1 MKRVEVEALV
11 KSFSLFFISM
21 AILVSTIF
29 YMDYKKEVQTLNETI
44 FSQMRICS
52 FDLKCDEYGIDFVP
66 SDKHE
71 LYKLYLGSKG
81 ATAYFSIPNSTKNSI
96 KIHLSKNDYSM
107 KLSQIRDKIILNLLV
122 VMISVFI
129 LSLLFSFYALS
140 PLRKSLYITE
150 EFIKDILHDFNTPL
164 STLRLNTSM
173 LKREY
178 GRNGKID
185 RMENSVQ
192 NILDLQSNLRSY
204 LHNHVVQNE
213 EFDLKS
219 LLENRVSV
227 VEKLF
232 NHVAFNIEV
241 IPAKLYTNRDM
252 LSRIVDNLLTNAAK
266 YNKIN
271 GHVEIVLKDNILYIK
286 DSGKGI
292 ENPARVFERF
302 YKEQER
308 GIGIGLHIVK
318 KFCDELGINIVVE
331 SQLNIGT
338 TFSLDLKKLL
348 K

>member
-1 MKRVEVEALV
+1 
-11 KSFSLFFISM
+11 M

-71 LYKLYLGSKG
+71 LYKLYLGIEG
-81 ATAYFSIPNSTKNSI
+81 ATAYFSLPNSTKNSI
-96 KIHLSKNDYSM
+96 KLHLSKNDYSM

-129 LSLLFSFYALS
+129 LSLLFSLYALS
-140 PLRKSLYITE
+140 PLRKSLYLTE

-173 LKREY
+173 LKKEY
-178 GRNGKID
+178 GGNAKID

-204 LHNHVVQNE
+204 LHNHAVQNE
-213 EFDLKS
+213 EFDVKLF
-219 LLENRVSV
+219 LENRVLA

-232 NHVAFNIEV
+232 NHVAFHVEV
-241 IPAKLYTNRDM
+241 TPAKLYTNRDM

-266 YNKIN
+266 YNKKN
-271 GHVEIVLKDNILYIK
+271 GHVEIVFKDNILHIK

-318 KFCDELGINIVVE
+318 KFCDELGVNIGIE